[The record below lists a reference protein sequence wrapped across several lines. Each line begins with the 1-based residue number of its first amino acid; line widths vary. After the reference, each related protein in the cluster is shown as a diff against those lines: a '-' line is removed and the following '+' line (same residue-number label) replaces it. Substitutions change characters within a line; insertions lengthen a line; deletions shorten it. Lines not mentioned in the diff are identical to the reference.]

1 MGEWRAARGLAVV
14 CLFIAVGALGALA
27 YSAGKTTGDVS
38 EVIRAERI
46 ELVDSGK
53 VVAILG
59 ASPDGLVV
67 RDANG
72 KMMALVGA
80 RIDGVPQLGL
90 FDERGSASFG
100 VYLQRDGTSGLYLSG
115 QNSRSKISL
124 SVSPDGTP
132 ALYLTGE
139 NGRLAVY
146 YEDGTMVWSAPEG
159 AITPCAAPR

>member
-1 MGEWRAARGLAVV
+1 MGEWRAASWLAVV
-14 CLFIAVGALGALA
+14 CLLMAVGALA

-53 VVAILG
+53 VTAILG

-67 RDANG
+67 RDASG

-90 FDERGSASFG
+90 FDEHGRASFS
-100 VYLQRDGTSGLYLSG
+100 VYLQRDGASGLYLSG
-115 QNSRSKISL
+115 QNSKSKISL

-132 ALYLTGE
+132 ALYLRGE

-146 YEDGTMVWSAPEG
+146 YEDGTVVWSAPEG